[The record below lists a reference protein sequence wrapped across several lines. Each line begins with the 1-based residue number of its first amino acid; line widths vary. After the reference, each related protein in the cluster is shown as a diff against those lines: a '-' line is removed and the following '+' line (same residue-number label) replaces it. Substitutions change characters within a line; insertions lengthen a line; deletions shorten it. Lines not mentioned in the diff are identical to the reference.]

1 MYDKERRG
9 VKGSKEGD
17 GEGKHTLKNKSRAD
31 ATTREADPPVLL
43 HALSEGEVVH
53 KILEKR
59 RGENNKQVNHLR

>member
-31 ATTREADPPVLL
+31 ATTREDPPVLL

-53 KILEKR
+53 KI
-59 RGENNKQVNHLR
+59 